1 MEKQTTADTDAG
13 TASPASA
20 TDRPAAGAATPT
32 PAAAQEAATARPTG
46 ARATGARTTGAR
58 TTGARPAVR
67 RRTPPLASPWRPT
80 GRQSGPLPSRRAQR
94 RYWLILA
101 ALALLSAGAMFGS
114 LAWDNPM
121 PVGSRGFWLIAQM
134 RATNLVVIVVV
145 AFCQAIATVSFQTVT
160 NNRILTPSIM
170 GFESLYILVQTGAVF
185 FIGLGGIAAL
195 TGLWQFLLQIGLMVG
210 FAAALY
216 GWLLAGRRG
225 NLHITLLVGIVLGGG
240 LGAASTFMQRL
251 LTPSEFD
258 VLTARLIGS
267 IATADTEYLWVSIPL
282 AALAG
287 GALWLR
293 SSRLNV
299 LALGR
304 ETAINLGI
312 NHRRQTIV
320 VLLLV
325 AVLMAISTAL
335 VGPMTFLGFLVAMIA
350 YQLADTYDHRFIFP
364 LAWLVGIVVLAGSH
378 FVLKNLFYAEG
389 SVGII
394 IEIVGGSF
402 FLFYILRKGRL

>member
-46 ARATGARTTGAR
+46 ARATGAR